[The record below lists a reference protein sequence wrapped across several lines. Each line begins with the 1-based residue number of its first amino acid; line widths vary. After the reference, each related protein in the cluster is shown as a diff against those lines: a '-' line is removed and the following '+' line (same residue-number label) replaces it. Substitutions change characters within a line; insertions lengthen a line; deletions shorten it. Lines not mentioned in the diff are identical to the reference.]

1 MQRVIEVLHVLTL
14 LVVITVVTYVG
25 ITVVRT
31 LKGLHRDLE
40 QGAIR
45 GEEVLREHRHT
56 QRHLWRAC
64 VSPLPVFATHQ
75 HALTPPHTAPAPR
88 AVGAHP

>member
-1 MQRVIEVLHVLTL
+1 MQRVREMLHVLTL
-14 LVVITVVTYVG
+14 LVVIIMVTYVG

-45 GEEVLREHRHT
+45 AEEVLREHREYLQEHE
-56 QRHLWRAC
+56 QRMERLSQR
-64 VSPLPVFATHQ
+64 P
-75 HALTPPHTAPAPR
+75 
-88 AVGAHP
+88 

>member
-1 MQRVIEVLHVLTL
+1 MQRVIEVLHVLAL

-25 ITVVRT
+25 ITVVST

-45 GEEVLREHRHT
+45 GEEVLREHREYLQEHERRMERLS
-56 QRHLWRAC
+56 QR
-64 VSPLPVFATHQ
+64 P
-75 HALTPPHTAPAPR
+75 
-88 AVGAHP
+88 